1 MKQRATRSIPEIKA
15 KFFEN
20 EKMAAFLYGLTE
32 GDTLYSPLFGYLN
45 VKETNASGIEMGL
58 PNPDE
63 DEAYDILFRCNG
75 RLANFER
82 GECMLF
88 LSHLYRSWNVLN
100 FQPGDIVAMD
110 IKNKDGSILTFV
122 VIFNEVEFI
131 DSYPKIRTYACLC
144 KNSDE
149 ITSFTLLDLCGTC
162 AEDVSIELRYAT
174 PTEEKLLNNA
184 VERIGKRWDKRK
196 QRLLPLVSEDP
207 NPNHLREDF
216 NALQKEYNRL
226 TEHCKK
232 LENECNDFQK
242 KAELE
247 SGRIQELLYK
257 VIEQIGQSKLQTDD

>member
-1 MKQRATRSIPEIKA
+1 MKQKATRSIPEIKA
-15 KFFEN
+15 KLFEI
-20 EKMAAFLYGLTE
+20 EKMAAFLAGLTE
-32 GDTLYSPLFGYLN
+32 GDTRYSPLFGYLN
-45 VKETNASGIEMGL
+45 VKETNASGILVG
-58 PNPDE
+58 PSIPDE

-122 VIFNEVEFI
+122 VIFNEVEVI

-184 VERIGKRWDKRK
+184 LERIGKRWEKRK
-196 QRLLPLVSEDP
+196 QRFLPLVSEDP

-226 TEHCKK
+226 TEYCIK
-232 LENECNDFQK
+232 LEHERDEALK
-242 KAELE
+242 KAGLE
-247 SGRIQELLYK
+247 AGRMQGESCKANERIYLTLP
-257 VIEQIGQSKLQTDD
+257 QTDD